1 MLWLHMRVRICKK
14 PFVDVVVLCSGNK
27 KQTKKQERGIPLS
40 SPSRVLECRVF
51 LAGCSYSLAMHEL
64 LISYAPAINKNNK
77 KRNATQRNGAGARKR
92 LRFKR
97 CIPSCC
103 GAILHSTRSA
113 GNRPLL
119 GKPLQVFETRVDL
132 ESTSQLPCTS
142 ITDFVA
148 AEVQAGKTGVD
159 LEGISQLPCT
169 SIIDVVALEVQ
180 AGKTILGGQK

>member
-1 MLWLHMRVRICKK
+1 MTICYGYICVYGFARNHLLMLLCC
-14 PFVDVVVLCSGNK
+14 VLVTKNKRK
-27 KQTKKQERGIPLS
+27 KQDCGIQLS
-40 SPSRVLECRVF
+40 SPSRIIECRVL
-51 LAGCSYSLAMHEL
+51 LAGCSYSLAMQSL
-64 LISYAPAINKNNK
+64 VISYAPAINKNNK

-132 ESTSQLPCTS
+132 ESTK
-142 ITDFVA
+142 
-148 AEVQAGKTGVD
+148 KTPVHQHHRCRCNRG
-159 LEGISQLPCT
+159 S
-169 SIIDVVALEVQ
+169 SW
-180 AGKTILGGQK
+180 